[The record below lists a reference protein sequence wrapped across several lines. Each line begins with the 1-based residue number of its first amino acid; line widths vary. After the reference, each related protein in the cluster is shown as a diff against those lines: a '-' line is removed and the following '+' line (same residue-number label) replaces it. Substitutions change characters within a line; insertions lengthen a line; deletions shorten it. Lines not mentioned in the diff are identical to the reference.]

1 MKTAAL
7 QKLRRTLAADEPVY
21 GLWITL
27 ESPSITEMAVALGLD
42 WVVIDAEHGHLDWKE
57 IVEHIRATVR
67 SDTVALVRVA
77 ELNLG
82 LIKRA
87 LDIGADGVVVPWVES
102 VDQLRQAVA
111 FAHYPPDGVR
121 GIGAE
126 RATAWGQCIAQ
137 HTADANQ
144 HVLVVPIIETVRS
157 APHVP
162 QMCQVDGVELFF
174 LGPADY
180 SSTAGYPGQWEGS
193 SVAQQLLAI
202 KDTVRQA
209 GKHCGVLATSNANL
223 LQRRAQG
230 FTVLGLGQDGGLL
243 LRSLHEALA
252 TVNRDRKI
260 VPSLRP
266 ESEAIP
272 LRLCRAD
279 RSLPMNTK
287 AKTFRV
293 ALTGDFYSA
302 DGTPRYPDLGLSIF
316 GPHEH
321 IECVRFQEH
330 RPQIGP
336 DQIGDAQGV
345 IVLTPAVTAESVSSS
360 PNLLAVGRFGVGYDA
375 VNVQGCTRADVVV
388 LITPGAVDRSVA
400 EATIGWMIALTH
412 HLRAKDLLVRT
423 GNWDERS
430 RYMGRELR
438 DRTFGAIGLG
448 GIGRKVV
455 QLLQGFGMNQPV
467 AFDPYADAQAAT
479 QLGVRLV
486 PLDELLATADF
497 VSIHCPLTEQTHNL
511 IGPREFA
518 RMKPEGYLINT
529 ARGGIV
535 NEDALFQVLKQRRI
549 AGAALDCF
557 AEEPVTRPH
566 RFGELDNV
574 LLAPHCI
581 AWTAELFR
589 DIGRAVCQ
597 GMLDLSL
604 GKRPRGVVNPQ
615 VFERESFRQKWA
627 RLRVENSAD

>member
-1 MKTAAL
+1 
-7 QKLRRTLAADEPVY
+7 
-21 GLWITL
+21 
-27 ESPSITEMAVALGLD
+27 
-42 WVVIDAEHGHLDWKE
+42 
-57 IVEHIRATVR
+57 
-67 SDTVALVRVA
+67 
-77 ELNLG
+77 
-82 LIKRA
+82 
-87 LDIGADGVVVPWVES
+87 
-102 VDQLRQAVA
+102 
-111 FAHYPPDGVR
+111 
-121 GIGAE
+121 
-126 RATAWGQCIAQ
+126 
-137 HTADANQ
+137 
-144 HVLVVPIIETVRS
+144 
-157 APHVP
+157 
-162 QMCQVDGVELFF
+162 
-174 LGPADY
+174 
-180 SSTAGYPGQWEGS
+180 
-193 SVAQQLLAI
+193 
-202 KDTVRQA
+202 
-209 GKHCGVLATSNANL
+209 
-223 LQRRAQG
+223 
-230 FTVLGLGQDGGLL
+230 
-243 LRSLHEALA
+243 
-252 TVNRDRKI
+252 
-260 VPSLRP
+260 
-266 ESEAIP
+266 
-272 LRLCRAD
+272 
-279 RSLPMNTK
+279 MNTK

-375 VNVQGCTRADVVV
+375 VNVQGCTHADVVV

-467 AFDPYADAQAAT
+467 AFDPYADAQAAA

-497 VSIHCPLTEQTHNL
+497 VSIHCPLTEQTRNL

-518 RMKPEGYLINT
+518 RMKPDAYLINT

-604 GKRPRGVVNPQ
+604 GKRPHGVVNPQ